1 MYKKKYIQYITRVPF
16 SVIFFIF
23 RCNGAFARGRR
34 SYFLKDWTGRS
45 WRGPS
50 VLWNFPTEL
59 RCILCCC
66 HDNALPTST
75 APCAG
80 QKMGP
85 EFHQLHSLLSIQG
98 NNNNNNTD
106 VCKLYATK
114 WQTLPLF
121 WNCVCKSYIFT
132 CRLLLFCVL
141 EICCIGFFVKRWKS
155 KNSVCVE
162 KMCHIENVVRS
173 KSSEIIFVLFLFF
186 LLLFFFNILFISVG
200 DMFEG
205 FEGGIG
211 NHKRYMIFV

>member
-1 MYKKKYIQYITRVPF
+1 MPF
-16 SVIFFIF
+16 SVIFLFSVATERLLGEGRVIFSKTELAGVGEAPQCYEIF
-23 RCNGAFARGRR
+23 RLNFVV
-34 SYFLKDWTGRS
+34 F
-45 WRGPS
+45 S
-50 VLWNFPTEL
+50 VVAMTTPFRLVRHPAQ
-59 RCILCCC
+59 
-66 HDNALPTST
+66 DK
-75 APCAG
+75 
-80 QKMGP
+80 KMGP

-98 NNNNNNTD
+98 NNNNNTD

-173 KSSEIIFVLFLFF
+173 KSSEIIFVFVF
-186 LLLFFFNILFISVG
+186 LLFFFNILFISVG

-211 NHKRYMIFV
+211 NHTRYMIFV